1 MGHSSHAFRR
11 QDEKPPGRGASSGGH
26 RGRRMGGLLDGTRI
40 THGVRS
46 SGPVP
51 RSCRQGNTRRILR
64 RFDARTADSG
74 DPHVVRPVPESWV
87 VRLSYAVLV
96 LLAVV
101 GYGAISFSGG
111 FSVTGTFL
119 LGLLGVCGTAGL
131 AFVGTNALRREL
143 SKDAFPEGVRFL
155 SPAIATSV
163 FIPGVMVLA
172 VALILFARS
181 IDSGDTAILKCSTP
195 NDSRTFTPVCP

>member
-1 MGHSSHAFRR
+1 MPSDVKTRNRLGVVLPAVAIVAVAWVVFWMA
-11 QDEKPPGRGASSGGH
+11 QGLPTACALVAPCPGPAVRVIPAVFF
-26 RGRRMGGLLDGTRI
+26 GGLMLAPLI
-40 THGVRS
+40 AVILMSFVRS
-46 SGPVP
+46 
-51 RSCRQGNTRRILR
+51 
-64 RFDARTADSG
+64 
-74 DPHVVRPVPESWV
+74 PESWV

-119 LGLLGVCGTAGL
+119 LGLLGVCGTVGL
-131 AFVGTNALRREL
+131 ALAGTSALRREM
-143 SKDAFPEGVRFL
+143 SKDAPEGVRFL
-155 SPAIATSV
+155 SPVTVKSV
-163 FIPGVMVLA
+163 FILGVMVLA

-181 IDSGDTAILKCSTP
+181 IDSGDTAVLKCSTP

>member
-1 MGHSSHAFRR
+1 MPSDVSTRNRLGVVLPAVGIVTVAWVVFWMA
-11 QDEKPPGRGASSGGH
+11 QGLPTACALVAPCPGPEVRVMPAVFF
-26 RGRRMGGLLDGTRI
+26 GGLMLAPLI
-40 THGVRS
+40 AVILMSFVRS
-46 SGPVP
+46 
-51 RSCRQGNTRRILR
+51 
-64 RFDARTADSG
+64 
-74 DPHVVRPVPESWV
+74 PESWV

-101 GYGAISFSGG
+101 GYAAISFSGG

-131 AFVGTNALRREL
+131 AFAGTNALRREL
-143 SKDAFPEGVRFL
+143 AKDAFPEGVRFL
-155 SPAIATSV
+155 SAAIAKSV
-163 FIPGVMVLA
+163 FILGAMVLA

-181 IDSGDTAILKCSTP
+181 IDSGGTAVLKCSTP